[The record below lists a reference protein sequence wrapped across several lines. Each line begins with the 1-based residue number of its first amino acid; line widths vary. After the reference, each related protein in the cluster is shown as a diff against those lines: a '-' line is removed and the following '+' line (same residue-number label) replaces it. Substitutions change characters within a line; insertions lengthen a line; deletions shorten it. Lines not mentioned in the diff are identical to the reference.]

1 MGRKPLYKF
10 NHFKIQELVPPA
22 IFEAR
27 GEKAWELLDERLL
40 ITLDRLRD
48 RFGPI
53 TVNNW
58 HSGKDREWSGLRT
71 KESPYYS
78 ATSQQSFGRAADCLF
93 SHNDAES
100 VRQEIFASPD
110 DKTFELIGS
119 VEMGTSWLHF
129 DVRNCDRIMTYTP

>member
-1 MGRKPLYKF
+1 MYKCS
-10 NHFKIQELVPPA
+10 HFKIQELVPPA

-78 ATSQQSFGRAADCLF
+78 ATSQHSFGRAADCLF
-93 SHNDAES
+93 SHTDAES
-100 VRQEIFASPD
+100 VRQEILAAPD

-119 VEMGTSWLHF
+119 VELGTSWLHF
-129 DVRNCDRIMTYTP
+129 DVRNCKRIKTYYP